1 MIQTMYRAL
10 SYATFI
16 VCLCTGC
23 ALSSGSKKT
32 ASSDPK
38 KAPPRS
44 SKTEVASTPFWRRPF
59 SSSTP
64 KSSTASKSGPSSKSK
79 STIASRSKNARKD
92 SEGETAQASKDK
104 EKSATQERDSDSAGA
119 KTDDKSLASSTLD
132 GFDETTRALIQ
143 SELRDADPGTREE
156 MLREL
161 KGVPPEMV
169 PRILNTWRLG
179 AKYQNQAKKDKVTP
193 VSGKK
198 TAARDETTGEKGD
211 AWESGAK
218 KTPEAGLGSQ
228 NPWGANYS
236 PNPNQNPQSQSPQGP
251 GTAEAAANAARTNG
265 SNNQDAMALAQQMAA
280 AMGANTPG
288 AGLTRQTPSSANG
301 LNNPFAGGDPSSN
314 LLRNAASPGGSNN
327 PVQLGQP
334 LAAVQAAAWAASQQQ
349 APNGI
354 AQQSFTQ
361 NSADAGQVSTIPTT
375 LPPDSSTGSVPGI
388 LGPSSNQFQQTV
400 AITPVMNPQTLD
412 AVQKMISLKEAEV
425 GQMTPG
431 HSDAEKQKFIEAHVH
446 LRMLYLMA
454 GQQQRALQ
462 SIPGIEP
469 ADQEFWQQVVWGMTN
484 YFDSASIPKSSDR
497 ASQTVAQFQIAG
509 NRLREK
515 ANLELRNL
523 SFCSKIDGFGD
534 FERFPHDEFTSAQ
547 QLLIYAEVV
556 NFRSEITSEGKFRTL
571 LKSSYEILRPG
582 GGEVL
587 DHKKYDS
594 IPDVCRNQ
602 RQDFYLNYET
612 RLPPNLSPGPYI
624 LRLTV
629 SDELAHKVTT
639 QNINF
644 TVR

>member
-1 MIQTMYRAL
+1 MNQAMYRAL
-10 SYATFI
+10 LYCTFI

-23 ALSSGSKKT
+23 ALSGGSKKT
-32 ASSDPK
+32 ASTDTK

-44 SKTEVASTPFWRRPF
+44 SKTEVAATPFWRRPF
-59 SSSTP
+59 GSSAS
-64 KSSTASKSGPSSKSK
+64 KSSTASKDKPASKSK
-79 STIASRSKNARKD
+79 STIASRGKNTRKET
-92 SEGETAQASKDK
+92 STETAQASR
-104 EKSATQERDSDSAGA
+104 EKPGAQEKDSDVE
-119 KTDDKSLASSTLD
+119 KTSDKSLASSTLD

-143 SELRDADPGTREE
+143 SELREADPETREE

-198 TAARDETTGEKGD
+198 TAARDDSPEKAD
-211 AWESGAK
+211 AWEPGAK
-218 KTPEAGLGSQ
+218 KTPDAGLGSQ
-228 NPWGANYS
+228 NPWNANYTPGAN
-236 PNPNQNPQSQSPQGP
+236 QNSQVAAPP
-251 GTAEAAANAARTNG
+251 ATAEAAANAARNSPTGNKD
-265 SNNQDAMALAQQMAA
+265 SMALAQQMAA

-288 AGLTRQTPSSANG
+288 AGLSRQATPANG
-301 LNNPFAGGDPSSN
+301 VNNPFAGGGSAMN
-314 LLRNAASPGGSNN
+314 LLGNAASPNGSGN

-334 LAAVQAAAWAASQQQ
+334 LAAVEAAAWAATQQQ
-349 APNGI
+349 TGI
-354 AQQSFTQ
+354 AQQGFTP
-361 NSADAGQVSTIPTT
+361 NPSDVGQISTIPTT
-375 LPPDSSTGSVPGI
+375 IPATTTAAPNSNAIQIPGS
-388 LGPSSNQFQQTV
+388 LGPNQLQQTV
-400 AITPVMNPQTLD
+400 AIAPAMNPQTLE

-425 GQMTPG
+425 AQMTPG
-431 HSDAEKQKFIEAHVH
+431 HSDAERQKFIEAHVH
-446 LRMLYLMA
+446 LRMLYMMA

-484 YFDSASIPKSSDR
+484 YFDNASIPNPSDR
-497 ASQTVAQFQIAG
+497 ASQTVAQFQVAG

-515 ANLELRNL
+515 ARLELRNL
-523 SFCSKIDGFGD
+523 SFCNKIDGFGD
-534 FERFPHDEFTSAQ
+534 FERYPHDEFSPGQ

-556 NFRSEITSEGKFRTL
+556 NFRSEITAEGKFRTL

-582 GGEVL
+582 GGTEVL

-612 RLPPNLSPGPYI
+612 RLPQNLSPGPYI